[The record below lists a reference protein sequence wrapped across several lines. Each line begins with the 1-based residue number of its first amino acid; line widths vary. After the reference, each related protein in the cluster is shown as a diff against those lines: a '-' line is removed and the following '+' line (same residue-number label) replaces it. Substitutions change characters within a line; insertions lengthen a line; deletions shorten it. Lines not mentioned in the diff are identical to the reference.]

1 MRISDW
7 SSDVCS
13 SDLWLVESAAE
24 YMSMRYVEHVFG
36 AEELAKN
43 IAAKREATK
52 DAGPVMGHGRPNRV
66 QLYGK
71 GPLLLLDL
79 EHRIGR
85 PAMDRLMI
93 AMAREPVHTTPIF
106 LTHLTAIRSE
116 EHTSDLPSLMRT
128 SYAVFCLNKKTTNT

>member
-106 LTHLTAIRSE
+106 LTHLTAIDGAEAAS
-116 EHTSDLPSLMRT
+116 
-128 SYAVFCLNKKTTNT
+128 AFKTAMTTCSSHPAP